1 MSGNPPKGGARLESI
16 QVGDFRF
23 LLDLSKPLYEQV
35 LQHIRHAIARGDVQL
50 GTKLPSVRDLAQQ
63 LRLNPN
69 TVLRAYQELERNHLT
84 ETRRGQGTF
93 ITSDS
98 ETVDLVK
105 KALASEAIIDFVSA
119 MEKLGIDRSTA
130 ESLLKEVAWH
140 E

>member
-1 MSGNPPKGGARLESI
+1 MESI
-16 QVGDFRF
+16 RVGDFIF
-23 LLDLSKPLYEQV
+23 PLDLSKPLYEQV
-35 LQHIRHAIARGDVQL
+35 LQQIRQAIARGDVQL

-63 LRLNPN
+63 LKLNPN
-69 TVLRAYQELERNHLT
+69 TVMRAYQELDRDHLT

-98 ETVDLVK
+98 ETVELVK
-105 KALASEAIIDFVSA
+105 KALAREAVITFVSS
-119 MEKLGIDRSTA
+119 MKNLGIDQSTA

>member
-1 MSGNPPKGGARLESI
+1 METI
-16 QVGDFRF
+16 QVGDFDF

-35 LQHIRHAIARGDVQL
+35 LQHIRHAIARGDVSL

-63 LRLNPN
+63 LKLNPN
-69 TVLRAYQELERNHLT
+69 TVMRAYQELDRDHLT

-98 ETVDLVK
+98 ETVERVK
-105 KALASEAIIDFVSA
+105 KALASEAVITFVSS
-119 MEKLGIDRSTA
+119 MEKLGINRSTA
-130 ESLLKEVAWH
+130 ESLLEEVAWH

>member
-1 MSGNPPKGGARLESI
+1 MESI

-63 LRLNPN
+63 LKLNPN
-69 TVLRAYQELERNHLT
+69 TVMRAYQELERNRLT

-98 ETVDLVK
+98 ETVNQVK
-105 KALASEAIIDFVSA
+105 KALASEAVFAFVSA

>member
-1 MSGNPPKGGARLESI
+1 LETI
-16 QVGDFRF
+16 QVGDFNF
-23 LLDLSKPLYEQV
+23 PLDLSKPLYEQV
-35 LQHIRHAIARGDVQL
+35 LQQIRHAIARGDVRL

-63 LRLNPN
+63 LKLNPN
-69 TVLRAYQELERNHLT
+69 TVMRAYQELDRDHLT

-98 ETVDLVK
+98 ETVEQVK
-105 KALASEAIIDFVSA
+105 KALASEAVITFVSS
-119 MEKLGIDRSTA
+119 MEKLGINRLSA

>member
-1 MSGNPPKGGARLESI
+1 MESI

-35 LQHIRHAIARGDVQL
+35 LQHIRHAIARGDIRL

-69 TVLRAYQELERNHLT
+69 TVMRAYQELERNRLT
-84 ETRRGQGTF
+84 ETHRGQGTF

-98 ETVDLVK
+98 ETVHQVK
-105 KALASEAIIDFVSA
+105 KALANEAVITFVSA

-130 ESLLKEVAWH
+130 DSLLKEVAWH